1 MDDLGQR
8 LAGHALVGL
17 DTSIWIY
24 HLEANER
31 YATLAEQIL
40 TSVQAGRPHAV
51 LSVLTLM
58 ELNVRP
64 YRLGRPGAAAH
75 YEAMLSHF
83 PNSQLVDVTPIVARR
98 AAQLRAIHS
107 LRPVDALHVVTALI
121 SGATAWVTNDH
132 QLRRISSVI
141 DVIVLDDFLAIAA
154 Q

>member
-24 HLEANER
+24 HLEAHER
-31 YATLAEQIL
+31 YATLAAQIL

-64 YRLGRPGAAAH
+64 YRLGRPGAAVH

-83 PNSQLVDVTPIVARR
+83 PNSQLVDVTPAVARR

-107 LRPVDALHVVTALI
+107 LRPADALHVVTALI

-141 DVIVLDDFLAIAA
+141 DVIVLDDFLTVAA

>member
-1 MDDLGQR
+1 
-8 LAGHALVGL
+8 
-17 DTSIWIY
+17 
-24 HLEANER
+24 
-31 YATLAEQIL
+31 
-40 TSVQAGRPHAV
+40 
-51 LSVLTLM
+51 M

-107 LRPVDALHVVTALI
+107 LRPADALHVVTALI